1 MNEIN
6 EVYKRVVQSPN
17 AIICRRI
24 TLFLILFQLQNISQR
39 LDASVRFFGELS
51 YVRTTSDSKVSVDL
65 YLLFSFLFFASTKAP
80 LVLSTG
86 ALDFRN
92 QMIGS
97 SKPIL
102 T

>member
-6 EVYKRVVQSPN
+6 EVYNKVVQSPN

-39 LDASVRFFGELS
+39 LDASVRFFGEQS

-65 YLLFSFLFFASTKAP
+65 YLLFSFLFSLSWHKG
-80 LVLSTG
+80 STG
-86 ALDFRN
+86 IVKVRWN
-92 QMIGS
+92 SEI
-97 SKPIL
+97 K
-102 T
+102 

>member
-6 EVYKRVVQSPN
+6 EVYNKVVQSPN

-39 LDASVRFFGELS
+39 LDASVRFFGEQS

-65 YLLFSFLFFASTKAP
+65 YLLFSFLFSLSWHKASTGIVK
-80 LVLSTG
+80 VRWNSE
-86 ALDFRN
+86 
-92 QMIGS
+92 I
-97 SKPIL
+97 K
-102 T
+102 

>member
-6 EVYKRVVQSPN
+6 QVYNKVVQSPN

-51 YVRTTSDSKVSVDL
+51 YVRTTPDSKVSVDL
-65 YLLFSFLFFASTKAP
+65 YLLFSFVFFLSQHQG
-80 LVLSTG
+80 STG
-86 ALDFRN
+86 IVKVRWTSE
-92 QMIGS
+92 I
-97 SKPIL
+97 K
-102 T
+102 